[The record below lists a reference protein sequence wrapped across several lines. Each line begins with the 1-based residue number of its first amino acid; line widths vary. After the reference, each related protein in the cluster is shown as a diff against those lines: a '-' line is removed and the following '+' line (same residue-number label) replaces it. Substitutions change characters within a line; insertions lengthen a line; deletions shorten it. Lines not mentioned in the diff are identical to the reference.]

1 MRIFHDHPCEPYDV
15 PGGAPAKTFTYDC
28 RCGRLMIVEN
38 CRPDDPIAFGYEY
51 YITLSTGE
59 KVKPTGYVE
68 V

>member
-1 MRIFHDHPCEPYDV
+1 MRIFHDHPCEPFET
-15 PGGAPAKTFTYDC
+15 PHSPLATTFTYDC

-38 CRPDDPIAFGYEY
+38 CRVDDPIAFGYEY
-51 YITLSTGE
+51 YMTLPTGE